1 MAGEPELLSGDEPL
15 EEHVRRHRYDRTIM
29 LADGVFAI
37 AITLLALELRPPEH
51 WDGDLSHLLAATWRS
66 LFAYI
71 FGFAIVGAFWVA
83 HRGLFARIRRVDG
96 PLTFLALLQ
105 LCLIAM
111 TPAVAALVGEA
122 GPGKSLTV
130 YFMLIVGLGGC
141 QALIWA
147 YAAFVGDLVDSG
159 VDGRERRL
167 TQLRLAVPPLLF
179 LALLAAQLAGRYEG
193 AALPIAIAA
202 LAALAFVRRLGRRAP
217 PPPPDP
223 LGDEGRPQ
231 GEAPLKLE

>member
-15 EEHVRRHRYDRTIM
+15 AEHVRRHAYDRTIM

-51 WDGDLSHLLAATWRS
+51 WDGEIAHLLSAIWRS
-66 LFAYI
+66 LFAYL
-71 FGFAIVGAFWVA
+71 FGFTIVGAFWVA

-105 LCLIAM
+105 LCLVAM

-130 YFMLIVGLGGC
+130 YFTLIVAIGSC
-141 QALIWA
+141 QALLWA
-147 YAAFVGDLVDSG
+147 YAAFVGGLADAALDR
-159 VDGRERRL
+159 RERGL
-167 TQLRLAVPPLLF
+167 IQLRLAIPVLIF
-179 LALLAAQLAGRYEG
+179 VALLLAQLTGMYDS
-193 AALPIAIAA
+193 AALPVVVAGLAGLA
-202 LAALAFVRRLGRRAP
+202 LVRRLRARRP
-217 PPPPDP
+217 KP
-223 LGDEGRPQ
+223 
-231 GEAPLKLE
+231 

>member
-15 EEHVRRHRYDRTIM
+15 AEHVRRHAYDRTIM

-51 WDGDLSHLLAATWRS
+51 WDGELAHLLSAIWRS
-66 LFAYI
+66 LFAYL

-105 LCLIAM
+105 LCLVAM

-130 YFMLIVGLGGC
+130 YFMLIIGLGGC
-141 QALIWA
+141 QALLWA
-147 YAAFVGDLVDSG
+147 YAAFVGGLVDTALDS
-159 VDGRERRL
+159 RERWL
-167 TQLRLAVPPLLF
+167 IQLRLATPVLIF
-179 LALLAAQLAGRYEG
+179 LALLVAQLAGLYES
-193 AALPIAIAA
+193 AALPIVVAG
-202 LAALAFVRRLGRRAP
+202 LAALALVRRLRGRPVSPAA
-217 PPPPDP
+217 
-223 LGDEGRPQ
+223 GEKGAEGRPR
-231 GEAPLKLE
+231 PSP

>member
-15 EEHVRRHRYDRTIM
+15 AEHVRRHAYDRTIM

-51 WDGDLSHLLAATWRS
+51 WDGEIPHLFAAIWRS
-66 LFAYI
+66 LFAYL

-105 LCLIAM
+105 LCLIAI
-111 TPAVAALVGEA
+111 TPAMAALVGEA

-130 YFMLIVGLGGC
+130 YFGLIVAIAVC
-141 QALIWA
+141 QTLLWA
-147 YAAFVGDLVDSG
+147 HAAFVGDLADSTL
-159 VDGRERRL
+159 DLRERRL
-167 TQLRLAVPPLLF
+167 VLLRLIIPALIFV
-179 LALLAAQLAGRYEG
+179 ALLLAQLAGVYES
-193 AALPIAIAA
+193 AALPIAVVGLGC
-202 LAALAFVRRLGRRAP
+202 LAVFRRLRARR
-217 PPPPDP
+217 
-223 LGDEGRPQ
+223 
-231 GEAPLKLE
+231 

>member
-15 EEHVRRHRYDRTIM
+15 EEHIRRHRYDRTIM

-51 WDGDLSHLLAATWRS
+51 WDGELAHLLTAIWRS
-66 LFAYI
+66 LFAYL

-96 PLTFLALLQ
+96 PLTFIALLQ

-130 YFMLIVGLGGC
+130 YFLLIVALGGC
-141 QALIWA
+141 QALLWA
-147 YAAFVGDLVDSG
+147 YAAFVGDLVDAG
-159 VDGRERRL
+159 VDAPERRL
-167 TQLRLAVPPLLF
+167 MQLRLALPPLLF
-179 LALLAAQLAGRYEG
+179 LALLAAQLAGLYED
-193 AALPIAIAA
+193 AALPIVFAGVAA
-202 LAALAFVRRLGRRAP
+202 VAVVRRLGRRAARP
-217 PPPPDP
+217 AAAPPD
-223 LGDEGRPQ
+223 GDGAAGR
-231 GEAPLKLE
+231 G

>member
-15 EEHVRRHRYDRTIM
+15 AEHVRRHAYDRTIM

-51 WDGDLSHLLAATWRS
+51 WDGELAHLVSAIWRS
-66 LFAYI
+66 LFSYL
-71 FGFAIVGAFWVA
+71 FGFAIVGAFWIA

-130 YFMLIVGLGGC
+130 YFMLIVALGGC
-141 QALIWA
+141 QAMLWA
-147 YAAFVGDLVDSG
+147 YAAFAGGLVDSAIG
-159 VDGRERRL
+159 PSERRL
-167 TQLRLAVPPLLF
+167 ILLRLATPALMF
-179 LALLAAQLAGRYEG
+179 LAMLLAQLAGLYQS
-193 AALPIAIAA
+193 AALPIAVAGLVA
-202 LAALAFVRRLGRRAP
+202 LALVRRLRRRP
-217 PPPPDP
+217 PAAAGADG
-223 LGDEGRPQ
+223 GDE
-231 GEAPLKLE
+231 L

>member
-15 EEHVRRHRYDRTIM
+15 AEHIRRHAYDRTIM

-51 WDGDLSHLLAATWRS
+51 WDGELSHLLSAIWRS
-66 LFAYI
+66 LFAYL
-71 FGFAIVGAFWVA
+71 FGFAIVGAFWIA

-111 TPAVAALVGEA
+111 TPAVAALVGQA

-130 YFMLIVGLGGC
+130 YFMLIVAIGGC
-141 QALIWA
+141 QALLWA
-147 YAAFVGDLVDSG
+147 HAAFVGRLVDSALAP
-159 VDGRERRL
+159 RERRL
-167 TQLRLAVPPLLF
+167 ILLRLATPALMF
-179 LALLAAQLAGRYEG
+179 LALLLAQLAGVYQSTS
-193 AALPIAIAA
+193 LPIVAA
-202 LAALAFVRRLGRRAP
+202 GLAALALIRRLRRRAAP
-217 PPPPDP
+217 AADG
-223 LGDEGRPQ
+223 GDERPL
-231 GEAPLKLE
+231 A

>member
-15 EEHVRRHRYDRTIM
+15 EEHIRRHRYDRTIM

-51 WDGDLSHLLAATWRS
+51 WDGDLSHLLAAIWRS
-66 LFAYI
+66 LFAYL

-111 TPAVAALVGEA
+111 APAVAALVGKA

-130 YFMLIVGLGGC
+130 YFALIVALGGC
-141 QALIWA
+141 QALLWA
-147 YAAFVGDLVDSG
+147 YAAFVGDLVDAG

-167 TQLRLAVPPLLF
+167 MQIQLALPPLLF
-179 LALLAAQLAGRYEG
+179 LALLVAQLAGRYENG
-193 AALPIAIAA
+193 AVPIVTAAIAA
-202 LAALAFVRRLGRRAP
+202 LVFVRRLRRRTGAGAGAAP
-217 PPPPDP
+217 P
-223 LGDEGRPQ
+223 EEQ
-231 GEAPLKLE
+231 AP

>member
-15 EEHVRRHRYDRTIM
+15 AEHIRRHAYDRTIM

-51 WDGDLSHLLAATWRS
+51 WDGELAHLLAAIGRP
-66 LFAYI
+66 LFAYL

-96 PLTFLALLQ
+96 PLTFLGLLQ

-111 TPAVAALVGEA
+111 TPAVAALVGKA

-130 YFMLIVGLGGC
+130 YFMLIVAIGGC
-141 QALIWA
+141 QALLWA
-147 YAAFVGDLVDSG
+147 YAAFIGNLVDTG
-159 VDGRERRL
+159 LDPRERRL
-167 TQLRLAVPPLLF
+167 MLIRLATPVLMF
-179 LALLAAQLAGRYEG
+179 LALLLAQLAGFYQS
-193 AALPIAIAA
+193 AALPIVVAA
-202 LAALAFVRRLGRRAP
+202 LAALALIRRLRRT
-217 PPPPDP
+217 
-223 LGDEGRPQ
+223 G
-231 GEAPLKLE
+231 

>member
-15 EEHVRRHRYDRTIM
+15 AEHVRRHAYDRTIM

-51 WDGDLSHLLAATWRS
+51 WDGEIGHLLSTIWRS
-66 LFAYI
+66 LFAYL

-105 LCLIAM
+105 LCLIAI
-111 TPAVAALVGEA
+111 TPAMAALVGEA

-130 YFMLIVGLGGC
+130 YFSLIVAIGAC
-141 QALIWA
+141 QALLWA
-147 YAAFVGDLVDSG
+147 YAAFVGDLVDSSL
-159 VDGRERRL
+159 DARERRMV
-167 TQLRLAVPPLLF
+167 QLRLTIPALIF
-179 LALLAAQLAGRYEG
+179 AALLLAQLAGIYQS
-193 AALPIAIAA
+193 AALPIVVAS
-202 LAALAFVRRLGRRAP
+202 LAGLVVFRRYRAR
-217 PPPPDP
+217 
-223 LGDEGRPQ
+223 G
-231 GEAPLKLE
+231 

>member
-15 EEHVRRHRYDRTIM
+15 AEHLRRHAYDRTIM

-51 WDGDLSHLLAATWRS
+51 WDGELAHLLSAIWRS
-66 LFAYI
+66 LFSYL
-71 FGFAIVGAFWVA
+71 FGFAIVGAFWIA

-130 YFMLIVGLGGC
+130 YFILIVALGGC
-141 QALIWA
+141 QALLWT
-147 YAAFVGDLVDSG
+147 YAAFIGGLVDSAI
-159 VDGRERRL
+159 DSRERQL
-167 TQLRLAVPPLLF
+167 IQLRLATPALMF
-179 LALLAAQLAGRYEG
+179 LALLLAQLAGIYQSTS
-193 AALPIAIAA
+193 LPIVAA
-202 LAALAFVRRLGRRAP
+202 GLAALALVRRLRRRPAARAAP
-217 PPPPDP
+217 AVDGGEEGP
-223 LGDEGRPQ
+223 L
-231 GEAPLKLE
+231 A

>member
-1 MAGEPELLSGDEPL
+1 MAGEPELLSGNEPL

-51 WDGDLSHLLAATWRS
+51 WDGELSHLLAATWRP
-66 LFAYI
+66 LFAYL

-111 TPAVAALVGEA
+111 TPPVAALVGKA
-122 GPGKSLTV
+122 GPEKSLTV
-130 YFMLIVGLGGC
+130 YFMLIVALGSC
-141 QALIWA
+141 QALLWA
-147 YAAFVGDLVDSG
+147 YAAFVADLVDSAVG
-159 VDGRERRL
+159 TRERRL
-167 TQLRLAVPPLLF
+167 TQLQLVLPPFLF
-179 LALLAAQLAGRYEG
+179 LALLAAQLAGRYEN
-193 AALPIAIAA
+193 AAVPIVAVAIAA
-202 LAALAFVRRLGRRAP
+202 LALVRRLRHRSSTSS
-217 PPPPDP
+217 
-223 LGDEGRPQ
+223 E
-231 GEAPLKLE
+231 ES